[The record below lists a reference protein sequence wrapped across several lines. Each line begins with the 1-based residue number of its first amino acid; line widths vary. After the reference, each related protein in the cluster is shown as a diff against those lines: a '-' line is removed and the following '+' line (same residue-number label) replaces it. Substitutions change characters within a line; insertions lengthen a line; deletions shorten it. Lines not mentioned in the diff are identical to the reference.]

1 MCYAQSSIH
10 PHPHADILLSH
21 VLSRVIGPLAQP
33 DVGSDGSSV
42 LTAVQETDAE
52 GQQRPY
58 CLDVLPEHLA
68 LHLRTGRIGQLEVR
82 G

>member
-1 MCYAQSSIH
+1 MCHAQSSIH
-10 PHPHADILLSH
+10 PHPHADILLGH
-21 VLSRVIGPLAQP
+21 VLSCVIGPLAQP
-33 DVGSDGSSV
+33 DVGSDGGST
-42 LTAVQETDAE
+42 LAAVQETDEE

-58 CLDVLPEHLA
+58 CLGILPEHLA